1 MKKLIILILTGLL
14 VAPAFAANRI
24 VDDSYHAMETM
35 AAIRSVA
42 TAIDAYAIDHGRY
55 PDVKTVDDLTP
66 LVVPMYIVTLPT
78 KDAWGT
84 PFAYRVAADGKSY
97 VLASAGRDKKFDEST
112 WSTPGLLMSSSEDAV
127 ITSKGVQREWLVQAL
142 SCH

>member
-1 MKKLIILILTGLL
+1 MKKAFVVTLMILAPV
-14 VAPAFAANRI
+14 VASARI
-24 VDDSYHAMETM
+24 VDDSYHAMESL
-35 AAIRSVA
+35 AALRSVA
-42 TAIDAYAIDHGRY
+42 TALDAYATDHGRY
-55 PDVKTVDDLTP
+55 PDVKTVDDLAPFVAPT
-66 LVVPMYIVTLPT
+66 YIVTLPT

-97 VLASAGRDKKFDEST
+97 VLASAGRDRKFDEST
-112 WSTPGLLMSSSEDAV
+112 WNTPGLLMSSSEDAV